1 LTEPEDDTAA
11 TAPRRGGRPSLEQA
25 AQLQETILDVATE
38 LFLTEGFGAT
48 SVEAVAARAR
58 ISKRT
63 FYHRF
68 DDKAKLFEAVVH
80 RLIAR
85 WRPSVEARLQEA
97 GSFPEILQRA
107 ARQMLAI
114 ALSPEALAL
123 HRVVIAES
131 QRFPAL
137 AQVMYESGTKSGVD
151 RIAALLEHEAKAG
164 RLGTIDYRFAAEQFL
179 TMALAVPQ
187 RRALGFG
194 ETLTPDEL
202 DAWARRTVDLFL
214 HGCRHDEE
222 R

>member
-1 LTEPEDDTAA
+1 LTDPEHDNA
-11 TAPRRGGRPSLEQA
+11 APRRGGRPSLEQA
-25 AQLQETILDVATE
+25 APLQETILDVATE
-38 LFLTEGFGAT
+38 LFLTGGFGAT
-48 SVEAVAARAR
+48 SIEAVAARAR

-85 WRPSVEARLQEA
+85 WRPSVEARLQEP
-97 GSFPEILQRA
+97 GSFAEILRRA
-107 ARQMLAI
+107 AREILVI
-114 ALSPEALAL
+114 VLSPEALAL

-137 AQVMYESGTKSGVD
+137 AQVMHESGTKSGID

-164 RLGTIDYRFAAEQFL
+164 HLGTTDYRFAAEQFL
-179 TMALAVPQ
+179 TMVLAVPQ

-194 ETLTPDEL
+194 ERLSPDEL

-214 HGCRHDEE
+214 HGCRHDEK
-222 R
+222 RRD